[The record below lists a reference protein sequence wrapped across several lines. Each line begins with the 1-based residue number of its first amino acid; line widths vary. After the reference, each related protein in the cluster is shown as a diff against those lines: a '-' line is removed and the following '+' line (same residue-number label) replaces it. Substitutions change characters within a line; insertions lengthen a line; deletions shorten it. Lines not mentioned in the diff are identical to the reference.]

1 MSLEPRP
8 RCTTLSPI
16 GTKSHNVASI
26 IKLNV
31 MEKSDKPI
39 VKHITGFLEYLE
51 IEKGAASKTQENYG
65 RYLNKFVNWLK
76 MTNNID
82 IKPHELT
89 ADHIWKYRI
98 FLSRSPTS
106 QTKKPLSKK
115 TQNYYLIALRNILS
129 YFADRDIQSLPVE
142 KIKLAKD
149 KTGQIPKFLSLEQLE
164 KLFLAPDTSHNI
176 GLRDRAILEVLFST
190 GLRVAELAALNRD
203 QLKIKLD
210 TEDLELSIKGKGG
223 HVRVIYFSKR
233 AVKSLRE
240 YLKIRNDDDKALFIN
255 FRKSNSPTS
264 RRLTA
269 RSIERMLEKYSKI
282 AGLPISATPHTLRH
296 SYATDL
302 LNQGVDIRTVQE
314 FLGHRNIA
322 TTQIYTH
329 VTNKRLRDVHRK
341 FHGGKNMKE

>member
-51 IEKGAASKTQENYG
+51 IEKGAASKTQENYS

-98 FLSRSPTS
+98 FLSRFPTS

-210 TEDLELSIKGKGG
+210 SEDLELSIKGKGG

>member
-1 MSLEPRP
+1 M
-8 RCTTLSPI
+8 
-16 GTKSHNVASI
+16 
-26 IKLNV
+26 
-31 MEKSDKPI
+31 
-39 VKHITGFLEYLE
+39 
-51 IEKGAASKTQENYG
+51 
-65 RYLNKFVNWLK
+65 
-76 MTNNID
+76 
-82 IKPHELT
+82 
-89 ADHIWKYRI
+89 
-98 FLSRSPTS
+98 
-106 QTKKPLSKK
+106 
-115 TQNYYLIALRNILS
+115 RNILS

-210 TEDLELSIKGKGG
+210 SEDLELSIKGKGG